1 MCAHTNIQLNK
12 NHSIF
17 INSSTLTVAI
27 SIDIGGTTTKIGLVT
42 PSGKIIA
49 KNQFDTWKGNSKN
62 AFFNNLFEAIGKLI
76 IDIDFEDIKGIGIDA
91 PSCVPQEGIIKGAS
105 NLPLKGEVPIV
116 DILAIKYKKE
126 VYLCNDANA
135 AALGEGKFGNA
146 KGMSNFVVLTLGT
159 GLGSGIIVNNEVLT
173 GQSGLSGEMGHIT
186 AIRNG
191 RQCGCGRK
199 GCLETY
205 TSATGIKRNFLAQLA
220 ESNLPSSL
228 ENLPLASLTTKKI
241 GKAAKEGDENAKK
254 AFEYGGKILGEHL
267 ADFVH
272 LFEPE
277 AIVLAGGVAQVGE
290 LLFTPTINALF
301 DNLLPNYINN
311 IQVLPSALGE
321 NEAALLGA
329 STLVFQ

>member
-1 MCAHTNIQLNK
+1 L
-12 NHSIF
+12 
-17 INSSTLTVAI
+17 TLTI
-27 SIDIGGTTTKIGLVT
+27 SIDIGGTTTKIGLVNQA
-42 PSGKIIA
+42 GKIVA
-49 KNQFDTWKGNSKN
+49 KSQFDTWAGNSKN
-62 AFFNNLFEAIGKLI
+62 AFFNHLFDCINQLIFNRNLDNIA
-76 IDIDFEDIKGIGIDA
+76 GIGIDA

-116 DILAIKYKKE
+116 DILAIKYKKP

-146 KGMSNFVVLTLGT
+146 KGMENFAVITLGT
-159 GLGSGIIVNNEVLT
+159 GLGAGIIVNGEVLT

-205 TSATGIKRNFLAQLA
+205 ISATGIKRNFLAQLA
-220 ESNLPSSL
+220 ESNHPSSL
-228 ENLPLASLTTKKI
+228 DNLSLRDLTSKKI
-241 GKAAKEGDENAKK
+241 GEAAKAGDENARK

-267 ADFVH
+267 ANYVH

-277 AIVLAGGVAQVGE
+277 AIILAGGVAQVGE
-290 LLFTPTINALF
+290 LLFQPTINALF
-301 DNLLPNYINN
+301 DNLLPNYMDA

-329 STLVFQ
+329 STLVFRL

>member
-1 MCAHTNIQLNK
+1 MCAHTNVFFSNNRSFLIKSL
-12 NHSIF
+12 I
-17 INSSTLTVAI
+17 LALAI
-27 SIDIGGTTTKIGLVT
+27 SIDIGGTTTKIGLVNQA
-42 PSGKIIA
+42 GGIIA
-49 KNQFDTWKGNSKN
+49 KHQFNTWKGNTKN
-62 AFFNNLFEAIGKLI
+62 AFFDNLFDAIDQLTLGRNFDNI
-76 IDIDFEDIKGIGIDA
+76 IGIGIDA

-116 DILAIKYKKE
+116 DILAIKYKKR
-126 VYLCNDANA
+126 VYICNDANA
-135 AALGEGKFGNA
+135 AALGEGEFGNA
-146 KGMSNFVVLTLGT
+146 KGMANFVVITLGT
-159 GLGSGIIVNNEVLT
+159 GLGAGIIVNKEMLT

-186 AIRNG
+186 AIRDG
-191 RQCGCGRK
+191 RQCGCGKK

-205 TSATGIKRNFLAQLA
+205 ISATGIKRNFLAQLA
-220 ESNLPSSL
+220 TNNLPSTL
-228 ENLPLASLTTKKI
+228 DHLPLTEITTKKI
-241 GKAAKEGDENAKK
+241 GLAAKAGDETAIK

-277 AIVLAGGVAQVGE
+277 AIILAGGVAQVGD
-290 LLFTPTINALF
+290 LLFEPTIKALF
-301 DNLLPNYINN
+301 NNLLPNYIND